1 MLDDSY
7 LQQTETPLDPA
18 MQKSKY
24 KDTFDRVIT
33 PTTASTSPHG
43 PRSSTPRRAE
53 EVDMSFNVSSVRHG
67 SPYSTR
73 TDESSYAENRSHDGK
88 EQTKSTSAVSYG
100 SKLQDSGR
108 SWGETSSSTHAS
120 SSANNNTSEQDIV
133 KGPTAVAG
141 WNPPSSRSSGVKSKS
156 TSNEPSDEPPKRNKK
171 SAIMARAA
179 FWDRRVDQGIA
190 SDKEVGSEF
199 PDLPTDTFKR

>member
-7 LQQTETPLDPA
+7 LQQQEAPLDPA

-24 KDTFDRVIT
+24 RDTFDRVVT
-33 PTTASTSPHG
+33 PASTSTSPHG

-100 SKLQDSGR
+100 SKF
-108 SWGETSSSTHAS
+108 GETSSSTHAS
-120 SSANNNTSEQDIV
+120 SLSNNNSGSKQDIA
-133 KGPTAVAG
+133 KGSAAAVG
-141 WNPPSSRSSGVKSKS
+141 WNPSSNRSSGVKSKS
-156 TSNEPSDEPPKRNKK
+156 TSNEPSDEQPKRNKK
-171 SAIMARAA
+171 SSIMARAA

-190 SDKEVGSEF
+190 SDKEVSSDF
-199 PDLPTDTFKR
+199 PDLPTDSFKR

>member
-24 KDTFDRVIT
+24 KDTFDRVMT
-33 PTTASTSPHG
+33 PTAASTSPHG

-120 SSANNNTSEQDIV
+120 SSANNNTSKQDIV